1 MQLTN
6 VSCAG
11 VSAGQP
17 GECPGQMTVDSYP
30 GLATS
35 PWSLVS
41 GQPSLVMTAS
51 TLVTSLMA
59 SLSLVSGQAP
69 APAVLYLP
77 LGGSGAAECQPAAG
91 AKLTQLVPLM

>member
-1 MQLTN
+1 MSRVP
-6 VSCAG
+6 VS
-11 VSAGQP
+11 GQCRP
-17 GECPGQMTVDSYP
+17 GECPGQMTECSPHSSQLP
-30 GLATS
+30 GPGYL
-35 PWSLVS
+35 SLVS

-51 TLVTSLMA
+51 ILVTSLMA
-59 SLSLVSGQAP
+59 GLSLVSGQAP